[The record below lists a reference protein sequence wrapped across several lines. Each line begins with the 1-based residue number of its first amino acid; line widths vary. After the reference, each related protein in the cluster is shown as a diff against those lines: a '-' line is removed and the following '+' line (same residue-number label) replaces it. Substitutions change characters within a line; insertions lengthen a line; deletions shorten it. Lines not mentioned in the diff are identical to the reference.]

1 MQGIET
7 LYADACIQAVL
18 AARHALMHMPIEQ
31 ALGKTRYG
39 KGDTYGLD
47 GGPEIAIKN
56 VIHRLKDDALFVT
69 EETDPQFGSHWSD
82 GTQFPVTFFCDPT
95 DRSKFLRL
103 FIERAN
109 ASGRNSRKVGELL
122 YECDR
127 EAEWGKIFPEGKIE
141 LPLSIVSPST
151 AITCVRHGRPLFS
164 AIVSY
169 LTDQIF
175 IAGPTG
181 AFMLKLPD
189 YRNTKAVQ
197 EVNFTFITNHGQLL
211 HFLSAQEM
219 CLTDDE
225 CLRYATFLG
234 KAGYQENFDATA
246 MFVGRTPKDF
256 LHHTEPGGPSRAL
269 YLSELQR
276 GHGPMG
282 FVMSNGEKIGE
293 FVHWLTFVMNGKLA
307 DGQKALTMYEVSI
320 ERPWTKE
327 GILMSTSPP
336 YSIFRERTDRGD
348 YYLDV
353 RRLRK
358 FTHPSHFR
366 STLVVTQA
374 DNSTLRGIMGQHC
387 YREITFD

>member
-1 MQGIET
+1 MQGIEMF
-7 LYADACIQAVL
+7 YADACIHAVL
-18 AARHALMHMPIEQ
+18 AARRALMHMPIVQ

-47 GGPEIAIKN
+47 GGPEIAIKEF
-56 VIHRLKDDALFVT
+56 IHRLKDDALLVT
-69 EETDPQFGSHWSD
+69 EETDAQFGSHWSD
-82 GTQFPVTFFCDPT
+82 STQYPVTFFCDPT

-109 ASGRNSRKVGELL
+109 TSGKDDRKVGELL
-122 YECDR
+122 YGCDR
-127 EAEWGKIFPEGKIE
+127 EAEWRGIFPAEKPE

-151 AITCVRHGRPLFS
+151 AITCVRHGKPLFT

-169 LTDQIF
+169 LTDQIY

-181 AFMLKLPD
+181 TFMLKLPD

-197 EVNFTFITNHGQLL
+197 EIDFAFITNHGQPL
-211 HFLSAQEM
+211 HFLPAQEM
-219 CLTDDE
+219 CPTDDD
-225 CLRYATFLG
+225 CLRFSTFLG
-234 KAGYQENFDATA
+234 KPGYQENFDATA
-246 MFVGRTPKDF
+246 MFVGRIPKDF
-256 LHHTEPGGPSRAL
+256 LHHSEPGGPSRAL

-293 FVHWLTFVMNGKLA
+293 FIHWLPFVMNGKSA
-307 DGQKALTMYEVSI
+307 DGQKALTAYEVSI

-327 GILMSTSPP
+327 GVLMSTSPP
-336 YSIFRERTDRGD
+336 YSIFRERADRGGH
-348 YYLDV
+348 YLDV

-358 FTHPSHFR
+358 FEHPSHFR

-374 DNSTLRGIMGQHC
+374 DNGTLRGIMGQHC
-387 YREITFD
+387 YREILL